1 MNQKHVLRSMKP
13 VPSLLPNVGLRAK
26 KIKVF
31 ISNTRSFQ
39 CDINT
44 DEMILQEILSL
55 VSGFKYVRT
64 MS

>member
-1 MNQKHVLRSMKP
+1 MNQKHVLRSIKP

-31 ISNTRSFQ
+31 ISNRSFQ